1 MEKPETIRI
10 NLNMPIELL
19 TRLDNYATN
28 MNINRTSAICV
39 LINTALESRKAMND
53 LSKLLELYQH
63 SDNEKK

>member
-1 MEKPETIRI
+1 MDRPETIRI
-10 NLNMPIELL
+10 NMNMPIELV
-19 TRLDNYATN
+19 TRLDNYATT

-53 LSKLLELYQH
+53 LSKLLELYQQ

>member
-1 MEKPETIRI
+1 MDRPETIRI
-10 NLNMPIELL
+10 NMNMPIELV
-19 TRLDNYATN
+19 TRLDNYATS

-53 LSKLLELYQH
+53 LSKLLELYQQ

>member
-53 LSKLLELYQH
+53 LSKLLELYQQ

>member
-53 LSKLLELYQH
+53 LSKLLELYQQ
-63 SDNEKK
+63 SDNEKN